1 MRSGLELCW
10 RQLLMKIES
19 IDLENVRSHV
29 KTRIEFTDGFNC
41 LVGGLG
47 TGKSSTLYAVDFAL
61 FGEPIGRSYDYLL
74 REGAETS
81 KIVLKFVQ
89 DGKEYTIQ
97 RGLKRQ
103 GDRIIQ
109 DNEQLAFMEGEK
121 ILAEIKGDA
130 VAEQLQSVTGIDK
143 DMFRDII
150 WVRQEHLKDVLNMTP
165 RDRQQKMDQLFGLS
179 DYETAWTN
187 LRPVIRWFESESS
200 SLERDPDVIGIKD
213 LQARRDETVKDLSS
227 KKKELEKARTEIS
240 KAEEALKKATERLEA
255 LEDVRRRNEKLK
267 QKESQ
272 LQARLAGITQSAKRL
287 AEEQEKYEAQ
297 TREQKKR
304 LDSLGSELNSHLQ
317 KLSAI
322 DLSTNLGV
330 EKLREHAEALK
341 EQISSNLAREESL
354 RTDIGRA
361 KRRIANLEKENT
373 CPLCLQVLGLDY
385 KKQLMERL
393 RNESSENQRL
403 LKKLEKETEGHE
415 SQRKL
420 LDSVIQ
426 KLQTSQTR
434 MEEVTSQL
442 KTSNTLFEDAQ
453 RRLKQSSEEEQMVRK
468 ELETLRLGIREF
480 DAAKLEEAQKSQ
492 LEAFEQ
498 HSSLRHTTQ
507 TMEMSITEVSKRLE
521 TLEERLNV
529 AQKKVSR
536 LETVRNVLELTQEI
550 RQAYRSIQPRLRGEF
565 VKYLEKVVQQVLDEL
580 TGTEGPMVSVK
591 IDENYTPIVEGE
603 DGYERNI
610 MNLSGGERTQ
620 LAFAYRLSV
629 GQLIMQWRA
638 GHGLRMLLLDEPT
651 ESLGREDGSID
662 RLAESLARLKTV
674 EQIIAVTH
682 SEGFAEK
689 ADHVIRLEKR
699 DSQSI
704 ASPER

>member
-1 MRSGLELCW
+1 
-10 RQLLMKIES
+10 MKIES
-19 IDLENVRSHV
+19 IDLENIRSHV

-47 TGKSSTLYAVDFAL
+47 TGKSSTLYAIDFAL

-74 REGAETS
+74 REGAKTS

-109 DNEQLAFMEGEK
+109 DNEQLSFMEGEK
-121 ILAEIKGDA
+121 TLAEIKGDA
-130 VAEQLQSVTGIDK
+130 VAEQLQSVTGIDR

-200 SLERDPDVIGIKD
+200 SLERDPDVVGIKD
-213 LQARRDETVKDLSS
+213 LRTRKDETIKDLSS
-227 KKKELEKARTEIS
+227 KEKDLKKAKIELS
-240 KAEEALKKATERLEA
+240 KAEESLRIATEHLET
-255 LEDVRRRNEKLK
+255 LEDVRRKNEELK

-272 LQARLAGITQSAKRL
+272 LQARLAGITQSAERL
-287 AEEQEKYEAQ
+287 NEEKEKYAAQ
-297 TREQKKR
+297 TQEQQKR
-304 LDSLGSELNSHLQ
+304 LDTLDSELNLHLQ
-317 KLSAI
+317 KLNAAG
-322 DLSTNLGV
+322 LPAGLGV
-330 EKLREHAEALK
+330 EHLREHVEALK
-341 EQISSNLAREESL
+341 EQISVNLGREETL
-354 RTDIGRA
+354 KTDIGRA
-361 KRRIANLEKENT
+361 TQRILNLEKESM
-373 CPLCLQVLGLDY
+373 CPLCLQVLSPKY
-385 KKQLMERL
+385 KEKLMERL
-393 RNESSENQRL
+393 NNEASANQQL
-403 LKKLEKETEGHE
+403 IKNLEKETGEHE
-415 SQRKL
+415 NLQNL
-420 LDSVIQ
+420 LESVVQ
-426 KLQTSQTR
+426 KLQTAQAR

-442 KTSNTLFEDAQ
+442 KASNALTEDVKI
-453 RRLKQSSEEEQMVRK
+453 RLKQSTKEEQTAKK
-468 ELETLRLGIREF
+468 ELEALHSRIREF
-480 DAAKLEEAQKSQ
+480 DVAKLEEAQKSQ
-492 LEAFEQ
+492 FAAFEQ
-498 HSSLRHTTQ
+498 RSSLKHATQ
-507 TMEMSITEVSKRLE
+507 TIEMSIAEASKRLE
-521 TLEERLNV
+521 TLEKQLDVARKKALRLD
-529 AQKKVSR
+529 
-536 LETVRNVLELTQEI
+536 TVRNVLELAQEM

-580 TGTEGPMVSVK
+580 TETEGPMVSVK
-591 IDENYTPIVEGE
+591 IDENYTPVIEE

-629 GQLIMQWRA
+629 GQLIMQWRT

-674 EQIIAVTH
+674 EQVIAVTH
-682 SEGFAEK
+682 SEAFAEK

-699 DSQSI
+699 NSQSI
-704 ASPER
+704 ASAER

>member
-1 MRSGLELCW
+1 
-10 RQLLMKIES
+10 MKIES
-19 IDLENVRSHV
+19 IELENIRSHV

-121 ILAEIKGDA
+121 TLAEIKGDA

-213 LQARRDETVKDLSS
+213 LQARRDETVKELSS
-227 KKKELEKARTEIS
+227 KEKELEKAKTELS
-240 KAEEALKKATERLEA
+240 KAEEALRKVTEHLEA
-255 LEDVRRRNEKLK
+255 LENVRRKNEELK

-272 LQARLAGITQSAKRL
+272 LQARLAGITQSAERL
-287 AEEQEKYEAQ
+287 NEEREKYAAQ
-297 TREQKKR
+297 TREQQKR
-304 LDSLGSELNSHLQ
+304 LNSLNSDLNSHLQ
-317 KLSAI
+317 KLDVAGLPA
-322 DLSTNLGV
+322 DLRV
-330 EKLREHAEALK
+330 EHLREHVEALK
-341 EQISSNLAREESL
+341 GQISSNLGREETL
-354 RTDIGRA
+354 KTDIGRA
-361 KRRIANLEKENT
+361 TQRISNLEKENT
-373 CPLCLQVLGLDY
+373 CPLCLQVLNPTY
-385 KKQLMERL
+385 KEKLMERL
-393 RNESSENQRL
+393 NNEASENQQL
-403 LKKLEKETEGHE
+403 LKKLEKETEERE
-415 SQRKL
+415 SLQNM
-420 LDSVIQ
+420 LDSVIN
-426 KLQTSQTR
+426 KLQTAQTR

-442 KTSNTLFEDAQ
+442 KASNTSIEDVQ
-453 RRLKQSSEEEQMVRK
+453 SRLEQSTKEKRTAEK
-468 ELETLRLGIREF
+468 ELETLRSRIREF
-480 DAAKLEEAQKSQ
+480 DVSKLDEAQKSQ
-492 LEAFEQ
+492 FAAFEQ
-498 HSSLRHTTQ
+498 HSSLKHTTQ
-507 TMEMSITEVSKRLE
+507 TIEMSITEASKRLE
-521 TLEERLNV
+521 TLEKQLND
-529 AQKKVSR
+529 AQKKASR
-536 LETVRNVLELTQEI
+536 LETVRNVLELAQEI

-674 EQIIAVTH
+674 EQVIAVTH
-682 SEGFAEK
+682 SEAFAEK

-699 DSQSI
+699 NSQSI
-704 ASPER
+704 ALTE